1 MVGAFWEIGVC
12 SLSISGTVGLRL
24 GRIDFQGRKVVT
36 VMRFVY
42 ITIAYIAIV
51 YIALVILKVG
61 FSRIVRVVFRVIGVV
76 VRVVRIVV
84 GIVDIPLTHG
94 VIGIPL
100 TLGIIR
106 IMLGVVHWCIGLRI
120 AV

>member
-12 SLSISGTVGLRL
+12 SLSISGAVGLRL
-24 GRIDFQGRKVVT
+24 GRIDFQGRRVVT

-51 YIALVILKVG
+51 YIALVILEVV

-76 VRVVRIVV
+76 VRIVRK
-84 GIVDIPLTHG
+84 
-94 VIGIPL
+94 
-100 TLGIIR
+100 
-106 IMLGVVHWCIGLRI
+106 MLGVVHWCIGVRI

>member
-24 GRIDFQGRKVVT
+24 GRIDFQGRRVVT

-51 YIALVILKVG
+51 YIALVILEVV
-61 FSRIVRVVFRVIGVV
+61 FSRIV
-76 VRVVRIVV
+76 
-84 GIVDIPLTHG
+84 
-94 VIGIPL
+94 
-100 TLGIIR
+100 GII
-106 IMLGVVHWCIGLRI
+106 LGVVHWCIGLRI
-120 AV
+120 VV